1 MNYNLENKMISRPT
15 KEVYKDG
22 DNTIKLFVENYSKCD
37 ILNEALIQARVEENT
52 DLNIP
57 LLREVTKINNRWA
70 IVSEYIEGDTIEEL
84 MNKYP
89 EKAGEYLN
97 WFVDIQLTVLSR
109 EVPFLNRIKDK
120 YSQRINQ
127 LTEISDAIRYEL
139 LQRLDSMPNHCKLC
153 HGDFVPS
160 NVVIEPDTNWAIIDW
175 AHATQGNTS
184 ADAANT
190 YLNFIIGNQEA
201 RAEEYLNIFA
211 QKSGI
216 DIHLIQKWIPIVAAV
231 RLQKGKL
238 EEKEILHRF
247 VDVVDFS

>member
-15 KEVYKDG
+15 KDVYKDG

-70 IVSEYIEGDTIEEL
+70 IVSEYIEGETIEEL

-89 EKAGEYLN
+89 EKNEEYLN
-97 WFVDIQLTVLSR
+97 WFIEIQLTVLSR
-109 EVPFLNRIKDK
+109 EVPFLNSIKDK
-120 YSQRINQ
+120 YSKRINQ
-127 LTEISDAIRYEL
+127 LPEISDAIRYEL
-139 LQRLDSMPNHCKLC
+139 LQRLDSMPNHDKLC

-160 NVVIEPDTNWAIIDW
+160 NVVIKPDTNWAIIDW
-175 AHATQGNTS
+175 SHATQGNAS

-190 YLNFIIGNQEA
+190 YLNFIIANQED
-201 RAEEYLNIFA
+201 RANSYINLFA
-211 QKSGI
+211 EKSGI

-231 RLQKGKL
+231 RLQKGK
-238 EEKEILHRF
+238 ENEKEVLHKF
-247 VDVVDFS
+247 IDVVDFS